1 MIVVVENKLEYV
13 KQYLESTNKYEIK
26 TYGEYVGPT
35 DALIYENDVIGE
47 RFADYQYSI
56 RNIALQN
63 RMSDNKG
70 ILIISAEHKSPRE
83 IEKILET
90 RLYNNIF

>member
-1 MIVVVENKLEYV
+1 MIVVVEDKLEYI
-13 KQYLESTNKYEIK
+13 KQYLESTNKYEVKI
-26 TYGEYVGPT
+26 YGEYVGPT
-35 DALIYENDVIGE
+35 DALIYENDSIGE

-63 RMSDNKG
+63 RMADNKG
-70 ILIISAEHKSPRE
+70 ILIISSEHKSPKDIVE
-83 IEKILET
+83 ILDT